1 MTHIAYSGDISPAI
15 WLSFKGNKVPGAHAD
30 ADANF
35 VYEIENE
42 CLFEWDIVCNTG
54 ARVHHLV
61 RRASSSRRYFS
72 DALNTYLN
80 PPVTATV
87 LNEILD
93 ARDAGTLS
101 ITVTMKVWYHSFFR
115 HILHHL
121 RETATHEHNL
131 ANPSDQTAIRSSF
144 QRRSGGIYHYT
155 REERQITDI
164 PAMLSGFDVVPSGGS
179 GPPSVKL
186 YIYLKVQEDL
196 STTDAN
202 DLTEILVA
210 CDYSKI
216 NKFGSDRA
224 NAWDVTPTPS
234 PLPAIEVCLET
245 WERNTWQYFLNYA
258 DLTRGRHLVDHIV
271 GQARARHTGG
281 GGQAEVVREVRDQV
295 DRLLITANHWGQRR
309 EDQTT
314 EAYQYQ
320 MSNAFGSI
328 HQSRWRASP
337 VRMLRQLDDT
347 HTYSLHEKAAF
358 ILQVGCGHCGEHA
371 SVTYAIL
378 HLLHSG
384 ALSALLGS
392 FVHSGNANIDHAFV
406 VGGLRPR
413 EIIETTINS
422 SRNGSGSVGDSID
435 VWNLRDAL
443 ADAGSSVDGYVCDPY
458 LDPSQIAQ
466 TGRGLL
472 AGLNSARRRAGH
484 KDTDFLWFGDVHPA
498 APALTRMSVASV
510 RNV

>member
-1 MTHIAYSGDISPAI
+1 MSHIAYSGDISPAI
-15 WLSFKGNKVPGAHAD
+15 WLSFKGHKVPGAHAD
-30 ADANF
+30 ADEDF

-42 CLFEWDIVCNTG
+42 CLFQWDIACDTG

-80 PPVTATV
+80 PPVHATV

-93 ARDAGTLS
+93 AHDAGTLT
-101 ITVTMKVWYHSFFR
+101 ITVTMKVWYHVFFR

-121 RETATHEHNL
+121 RETATNEQNL
-131 ANPSDQTAIRSSF
+131 ANPSDQAAIMSSF
-144 QRRSGGIYHYT
+144 RRRSGGTYRYT
-155 REERQITDI
+155 REERQIDDV
-164 PAMLSGFDVVPSGGS
+164 PAMLSGFDITPSGGS
-179 GPPSVKL
+179 GPPGVKL
-186 YIYLKVQEDL
+186 YIYLKVKEDL
-196 STTDAN
+196 PASDAN
-202 DLTEILVA
+202 EVTEILVA

-216 NKFGSDRA
+216 NKFGRDRA
-224 NAWDVTPTPS
+224 NAWYATPTP
-234 PLPAIEVCLET
+234 PTVPAIEVCLET

-258 DLTRGRHLVDHIV
+258 DLTRGRHLVDHV
-271 GQARARHTGG
+271 VSQARARQTGG
-281 GGQAEVVREVRDQV
+281 GGQAEVVREVRDQI
-295 DRLLITANHWGQRR
+295 DQLLITANHWGQRR
-309 EDQTT
+309 EDRTT

-337 VRMLRQLDDT
+337 VRMIRDLDDM
-347 HTYSLHEKAAF
+347 HTYSLNEKAAF

-371 SVTYAIL
+371 TVTYAIL
-378 HLLHSG
+378 CALHSG
-384 ALSALLGS
+384 GMSALLGS
-392 FVHSGNANIDHAFV
+392 VVNSGNANIDHAFV

-422 SRNGSGSVGDSID
+422 SRNSGGSVGDYIE

-466 TGRGLL
+466 TARALL
-472 AGLNSARRRAGH
+472 ASLNSARRRARH

-498 APALTRMSVASV
+498 APALARISVASV